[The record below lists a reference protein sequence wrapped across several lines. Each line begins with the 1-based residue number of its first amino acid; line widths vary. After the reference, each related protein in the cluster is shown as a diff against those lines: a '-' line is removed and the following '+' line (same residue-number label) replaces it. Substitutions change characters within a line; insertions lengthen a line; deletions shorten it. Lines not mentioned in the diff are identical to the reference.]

1 MARYPAKPNLPESPE
16 QSDKQLS
23 RRIHIIVKR
32 DITSAASTTIWQHEK
47 PILEAIFGEDTIQE
61 IEADTLNEGYTE
73 TVRPDLLIH
82 NKTQDK
88 IARPS
93 DSQGMGFVFIG
104 NAEAEYH
111 RIAKIYAK
119 LEDEKRPTVEVLYG
133 RFQEG
138 RFAKLLGQ
146 PELADLPNA
155 QLRALILD
163 YGYAPIP
170 HKDASADEKNAVYK
184 QRQELVTADH
194 ATLVALAEQVG
205 VQIG

>member
-1 MARYPAKPNLPESPE
+1 MARYPAKANPPESPE
-16 QSDKQLS
+16 QPARQLS

-61 IEADTLNEGYTE
+61 IAAETLNDGYSE

-88 IARPS
+88 IALPS
-93 DSQGMGFVFIG
+93 EAQGMGFVFIG
-104 NAEAEYH
+104 NAESEYL

-138 RFAKLLGQ
+138 RFSKLLGE
-146 PELADLPNA
+146 PELSDLPAA

-184 QRQELVTADH
+184 QRKDLATADSK
-194 ATLVALAEQVG
+194 TLVALAEEVG